1 MEFFFLSQVLGKPV
15 LAGASGRVARIKDL
29 VARLEVV
36 SRSEVTLEDY
46 PPISGLMVEV
56 SNTPIFVPWG
66 QVQALGPQGATLN
79 SATVNLRRFKRR
91 QGEVLLARDILDKQL
106 IDIDG
111 RRVIRANDIQL
122 YAADGAVRVTAVDVS
137 GEALARRLSFGRLF
151 NGKPQPGLPVTIP
164 LVGRRED
171 RQPKKRR
178 TVPAKLINWADVEP
192 LAGNDSG
199 VQLRQSHERL
209 ALLNPVDIAHI
220 LDDLSYAQGAE
231 IIESLDDETAA
242 DTLQEMDEDR
252 QADIVE
258 SMDRE
263 RAADILEEMDPDEA
277 ADLLADLQ
285 EAQAQDLLRRMD
297 RDEAEDVQELLAYE
311 ENSAGGI
318 MTSDFISLPPS
329 MTVDRAI
336 ALMRGLED
344 APDRIDDLFIVEE
357 ENPAVA
363 WAEMMREAGGKL
375 LGIVTLRDLL
385 LARPDQTLEEL
396 METDVVW
403 IADDASPDAA
413 ARLIAEYNLMALP
426 VLDDTERIRGII
438 TVDDAMDVLLPDRRS
453 GLLQHVFS

>member
-1 MEFFFLSQVLGKPV
+1 MEFFYLSQVLGKPV
-15 LAGASGRVARIKDL
+15 LAGASGQVAKIKDL

-46 PPISGLMVEV
+46 PPISGLLVEI
-56 SNTPIFVPWG
+56 SNTPIFLPWG
-66 QVQALGPQGATLN
+66 QVQSLGPQGATLS
-79 SATVNLRRFKRR
+79 SATVNLRKFKRR

-122 YAADGAVRVTAVDVS
+122 YAADNAVRVTAVDVS
-137 GEALARRLSFGRLF
+137 GEALVRRLSFGRLYS
-151 NGKPQPGLPVTIP
+151 GQRQAALPLPSV
-164 LVGRRED
+164 RREED
-171 RQPKKRR
+171 RPKKRR
-178 TVPAKLINWADVEP
+178 TVTAKLINWADVEP

-220 LDDLSYAQGAE
+220 LDDLSYSQGAE

-258 SMDRE
+258 SMDLE

-285 EAQAQDLLRRMD
+285 EEQAQDLLRRMD
-297 RDEAEDVQELLAYE
+297 RDDAEDVQELLAYE
-311 ENSAGGI
+311 ENSAGGV
-318 MTSDFISLPPS
+318 MTSDFISLPPA
-329 MTVDRAI
+329 MTVDDAI
-336 ALMRGLED
+336 SLMRDMEE
-344 APDRIDDLFIVEE
+344 APDRIYDLFVVEDE
-357 ENPAVA
+357 YPAA
-363 WAEMMREAGGKL
+363 NWAEMMREGGGRL

-385 LARPDQTLEEL
+385 LAHGDQKLEEL
-396 METDVVW
+396 METDVIW
-403 IADDASPDAA
+403 IADDASAEAA
-413 ARLIAEYNLMALP
+413 ARLIAEYNLMA
-426 VLDDTERIRGII
+426 
-438 TVDDAMDVLLPDRRS
+438 
-453 GLLQHVFS
+453 